1 MTTFKPLVHSVDTE
15 FGATFVS
22 RPIPLRAVPNTAA
35 SLETPQEADPASQPP
50 ARPLPPEAPEST
62 ARYVVQAL
70 MAITALLVLS
80 PVLLLVGLAVK
91 LSSPGPLF
99 YAGVR
104 VGKNQKLYTMYK
116 FRTLREGSERQIG
129 GRLLSAQDDFY
140 TPIGKFLKRSKLDE
154 VPQLLNV
161 LRGEMNFAGPRPLR
175 PIFLERYLDEIP
187 QYAERFRVAPGMTGL
202 AQVRGGYFT
211 SPQNK
216 LRYDRLYIEHRSLF
230 LDAQLVGLTAL
241 KVLNRW
247 ITLGAF
253 LLVLLLFVSFIPA
266 GMMADL
272 YIEMLG
278 AKVNPLHGVIAFGAL
293 WMILRHA
300 PRDRI
305 SLYRTPLNLPI
316 AAFLLLSLAS
326 AFLSDSPVQAIRGAT
341 YYLITG
347 FIVMLAVINGTFTRR
362 FVRSAISAVA
372 LISVALS
379 AMGLLELLVSD
390 YLAPDSPLRTDQGLA
405 GGISSTLGSPIALAT
420 YLLLGVP
427 CVLCSLS
434 RAHTRETRD
443 FWVAST
449 TICLVGILLTRHPAG
464 LVALAVIASAYLWRH
479 ISVRWAFAAMVVLTP
494 FAYLSVMNAFPD
506 GAVSWQALLCGDAT
520 EACRAITELPTRELL
535 LGLGPRTLGELV
547 PPGSPASD
555 AALLQA
561 NGNLRLLLENGILG
575 WAAMLWILGAA
586 VVSLY
591 RTQQKMADP
600 GLQAALW
607 AVLFSVLG
615 FLVAMQSFDP
625 FDNIAIQ
632 LLFWGLLGIGIG
644 TEVRL
649 GERPSDYRIA
659 LKLGQE

>member
-1 MTTFKPLVHSVDTE
+1 M
-15 FGATFVS
+15 S
-22 RPIPLRAVPNTAA
+22 RPVPLRAVPNMAA
-35 SLETPQEADPASQPP
+35 SLETPQEAEPAGPP
-50 ARPLPPEAPEST
+50 AARPIPPEAPESPV
-62 ARYVVQAL
+62 RYAVQAL
-70 MAITALLVLS
+70 LSLSALLLLS

-104 VGKNQKLYTMYK
+104 VGRNQKLYTMYK

-154 VPQLLNV
+154 VPQLINV

-175 PIFLERYLDEIP
+175 PVFLERYLDEIP
-187 QYAERFRVAPGMTGL
+187 HYADRFRVAPGMTGL

-216 LRYDRLYIEHRSLF
+216 LRYDRLYINHRTLF

-266 GMMADL
+266 AMMSDL
-272 YIEMLG
+272 YIQVSG

-372 LISVALS
+372 LISVAIS

-390 YLAPDSPLRTDQGLA
+390 YLAPGSPWRTEDGLVA
-405 GGISSTLGSPIALAT
+405 GGISSTLGSPVALAT

-434 RAHTRETRD
+434 RAHTREMRD
-443 FWVAST
+443 FWVAAT

-464 LVALAVIASAYLWRH
+464 LITLALIASAYLWRH
-479 ISVRWAFAAMVVLTP
+479 LSVRWAFAALVVLAP
-494 FAYLSVMNAFPD
+494 FAYLSV
-506 GAVSWQALLCGDAT
+506 VTALPEGSLTWEAILCGESTA
-520 EACRAITELPTRELL
+520 ACRALGEMPARELL

-575 WAAMLWILGAA
+575 WGAMLWILGAA
-586 VVSLY
+586 LVSLY
-591 RTQQKMADP
+591 RTQQTMPDP
-600 GLQAALW
+600 GLRAALW
-607 AVLFSVLG
+607 AVLFSVVG

>member
-1 MTTFKPLVHSVDTE
+1 M
-15 FGATFVS
+15 S
-22 RPIPLRAVPNTAA
+22 RPVPLRAVPNTAA
-35 SLETPQEADPASQPP
+35 PLETPQDAEPASPPP
-50 ARPLPPEAPEST
+50 ARPIPPEAPEST
-62 ARYVVQAL
+62 VRYLVQAFL
-70 MAITALLVLS
+70 AISALLVLS

-154 VPQLLNV
+154 VPQLINV

-175 PIFLERYLDEIP
+175 PIFLERYLEEIP
-187 QYAERFRVAPGMTGL
+187 HYAERFRVAPGMTGL

-216 LRYDRLYIEHRSLF
+216 LRYDRLYIEHRSLL

-272 YIEMLG
+272 YIEMFG

-372 LISVALS
+372 LISVAIS
-379 AMGLLELLVSD
+379 TVGLLELLVSD
-390 YLAPDSPLRTDQGLA
+390 YLAPNSPLRTETGGLA

-427 CVLCSLS
+427 CVLFSLS
-434 RAHTRETRD
+434 RAHTREMRD

-449 TICLVGILLTRHPAG
+449 TVCLVGILLTRHPAG
-464 LVALAVIASAYLWRH
+464 LITLALIASAYLWRH
-479 ISVRWAFAAMVVLTP
+479 LSIRWAFATLVVLAP
-494 FAYLSVMNAFPD
+494 FAYLSVAT
-506 GAVSWQALLCGDAT
+506 AVSTGDLDWQSLVCGQAT
-520 EACRAITELPTRELL
+520 EACRALTQMPARELL

-547 PPGSPASD
+547 PPGSAVSD
-555 AALLQA
+555 AALRQA

-575 WAAMLWILGAA
+575 WGAMLWILGAA
-586 VVSLY
+586 VYSLY
-591 RTQQKMADP
+591 RTQQTMADP
-600 GLQAALW
+600 GLRAALW

>member
-1 MTTFKPLVHSVDTE
+1 MHSATSKS
-15 FGATFVS
+15 GATHVP

-35 SLETPQEADPASQPP
+35 SLEAPQEAEPTSSPP
-50 ARPLPPEAPEST
+50 TRVIPPGLPESNL
-62 ARYVVQAL
+62 RYLVQAAL
-70 MAITALLVLS
+70 ALTALLALS
-80 PVLLLVGLAVK
+80 PILLLVAIAVK
-91 LSSPGPLF
+91 LTSPGPLF

-104 VGKNQKLYTMYK
+104 VGKNQKLYTMFK

-154 VPQLLNV
+154 VPQLINV
-161 LRGEMNFAGPRPLR
+161 LKGEMNFSGPRPLR
-175 PIFLERYLDEIP
+175 PVFLERYLDEIP
-187 QYAERFRVAPGMTGL
+187 HYAERFRVPPGMTGL

-216 LRYDRLYIEHRSLF
+216 LRYDRLYLAHRSLF

-266 GMMADL
+266 GMISNL
-272 YIEMLG
+272 YVEMLG

-326 AFLSDSPVQAIRGAT
+326 AFLSDSPVQAVRGAT

-362 FVRSAISAVA
+362 FVRSAINAVA
-372 LISVALS
+372 LISVAIS
-379 AMGLLELLVSD
+379 AVGLLELLVSD
-390 YLAPDSPLRTDQGLA
+390 YLTPGSSMRETLGA

-427 CVLCSLS
+427 CVLFSLS

-449 TICLVGILLTRHPAG
+449 TVCLVGILLTRHPAG
-464 LVALAVIASAYLWRH
+464 LITLALIASAYLWRH
-479 ISVRWAFAAMVVLTP
+479 LSIRWAFAALSVLAP
-494 FAYLSVMNAFPD
+494 FAYLSVTTALPA
-506 GAVSWQALLCGDAT
+506 GSLSWTGLLCGQAV
-520 EACRAITELPTRELL
+520 EACQALTELPARELL

-561 NGNLRLLLENGILG
+561 NGNLRLLLENGLLG
-575 WAAMLWILGAA
+575 WGAMLWILGAA
-586 VVSLY
+586 IVSLY
-591 RTQQKMADP
+591 RTQQTMADP
-600 GLQAALW
+600 GLRAALW

>member
-1 MTTFKPLVHSVDTE
+1 M
-15 FGATFVS
+15 S
-22 RPIPLRAVPNTAA
+22 RPVPLRAVPNAA
-35 SLETPQEADPASQPP
+35 APLETPQDAEPASPLP
-50 ARPLPPEAPEST
+50 ARPIPPEAPEST
-62 ARYVVQAL
+62 VRYLVQAL
-70 MAITALLVLS
+70 LAISALLLLS

-154 VPQLLNV
+154 VPQLINV

-187 QYAERFRVAPGMTGL
+187 NYAERFRVAPGMTGL

-216 LRYDRLYIEHRSLF
+216 LRYDRLYIEHRSLL

-272 YIEMLG
+272 YIEMFG

-372 LISVALS
+372 LISVAIS
-379 AMGLLELLVSD
+379 TVGLLELLVSD
-390 YLAPDSPLRTDQGLA
+390 YLAPNSPLRTESGGLA

-427 CVLCSLS
+427 CVLFSLS
-434 RAHTRETRD
+434 RAHTREMRD

-449 TICLVGILLTRHPAG
+449 TVCLVGILLTRHPAG
-464 LVALAVIASAYLWRH
+464 LITLALIASAYLWRH
-479 ISVRWAFAAMVVLTP
+479 LSIRWAFATLVVLAP
-494 FAYLSVMNAFPD
+494 FAYLSVAT
-506 GAVSWQALLCGDAT
+506 AVSSGDLDWQSVLCGQAT
-520 EACRAITELPTRELL
+520 EACRALTEMPARELL

-547 PPGSPASD
+547 PPGSSVSD
-555 AALLQA
+555 AALRQA

-575 WAAMLWILGAA
+575 WGAMLWILGAA
-586 VVSLY
+586 VYSLY
-591 RTQQKMADP
+591 RTQQTMADP
-600 GLQAALW
+600 GLRAALW